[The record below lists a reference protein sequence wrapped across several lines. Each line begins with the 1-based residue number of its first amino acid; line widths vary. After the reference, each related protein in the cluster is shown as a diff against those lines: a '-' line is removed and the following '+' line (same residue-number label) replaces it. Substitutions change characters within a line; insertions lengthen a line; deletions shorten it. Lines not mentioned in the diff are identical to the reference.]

1 MTLAALSRE
10 PEMTVDLDESA
21 LATGM
26 IEVHGAE
33 AAAVSRGNARGAA
46 LAGEPMRARS
56 WIRVLSIIQRRRSSG
71 RPARAPDGSHPA

>member
-1 MTLAALSRE
+1 MARFPNRHEET
-10 PEMTVDLDESA
+10 EMTIDFDESA

-56 WIRVLSIIQRRRSSG
+56 WIRCISSNLT
-71 RPARAPDGSHPA
+71 

>member
-21 LATGM
+21 LATAM

-33 AAAVSRGNARGAA
+33 AAAVARGNARGAA
-46 LAGEPMRARS
+46 LAGEPMQARS
-56 WIRVLSIIQRRRSSG
+56 WIRVLSIIQRRRSG
-71 RPARAPDGSHPA
+71 RLPARAPDGSHPA